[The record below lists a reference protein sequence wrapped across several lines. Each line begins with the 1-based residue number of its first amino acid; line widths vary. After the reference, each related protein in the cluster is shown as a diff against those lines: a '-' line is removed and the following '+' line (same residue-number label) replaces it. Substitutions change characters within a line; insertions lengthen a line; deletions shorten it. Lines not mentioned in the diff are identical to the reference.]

1 MLRKKT
7 SWIGFGLAGLFLVLF
22 LYRVDLGQLVQA
34 LKGANYLFLVPAV
47 VVYFVGVCLRAI
59 RWRLLL
65 LSVSNIPPHRLFS
78 PIVIGF
84 AVNNILPARVGL
96 IARTY
101 LLGVRERISVIASGA
116 TVAVDQLFDGLA
128 LLFFL
133 EAIAVLV
140 PLPAWARAIALAA
153 AALFLSFLGIF
164 LLLALRPHLTRRLAG
179 KLTGR
184 FPQKW
189 QPRVSHGVDMALEG
203 LSSLR
208 RPDRLALAF
217 VLSLLVWSTEAAMYY
232 IVSLSFGLGQP
243 YHVVLLMSSIANIA
257 ITLPSLPGGIG
268 PFEFFG
274 KQTLTLFAVPEGVA
288 AAYVGVVHVVLLLP
302 VTIVGMAMLAWK
314 RVSLAEATGRGQA
327 AR

>member
-1 MLRKKT
+1 MLRKKS

-22 LYRVDLGQLVQA
+22 LYRVDFGQLVQA
-34 LKGANYLFLVPAV
+34 LKEANYLFLIPAV
-47 VVYFVGVCLRAI
+47 LVYFVGVWFRAV

-65 LSVSNIPPHRLFS
+65 LSLSNIPPHRLFS

-96 IARTY
+96 VARIY

-133 EAIAVLV
+133 EVIAVVV
-140 PLPAWARAIALAA
+140 PLPAWAKAIALAA
-153 AALFLSFLGIF
+153 AALFLTFLGIF
-164 LLLALRPHLTRRLAG
+164 LMLAIWPRHARRLAG
-179 KLTGR
+179 KVAGR

-189 QPRVSHGVDMALEG
+189 QPRISHGVDMALEG
-203 LSSLR
+203 LASLR

-217 VLSLLVWSTEAAMYY
+217 LLSLLVWSTEAAMYY
-232 IVSLSFGLGQP
+232 IVSLSFGLAQP
-243 YHVVLLMSSIANIA
+243 YHVLLLMASIANIA

-302 VTIVGMAMLAWK
+302 VTIVGLTMLAWR
-314 RVSLAEATGRGQA
+314 RVSLAEATGRGQV